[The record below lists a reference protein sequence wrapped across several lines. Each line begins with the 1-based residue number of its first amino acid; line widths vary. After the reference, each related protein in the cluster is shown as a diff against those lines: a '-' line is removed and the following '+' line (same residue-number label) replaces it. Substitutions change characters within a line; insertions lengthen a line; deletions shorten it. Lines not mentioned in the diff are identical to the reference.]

1 MKSMKSKIAVAL
13 FSIAATA
20 PAFAQYYD
28 SRNNPISLKE
38 GDVLQAGVGSSD
50 AVIKDQF
57 NAEIAE
63 ILGYLYPSPM
73 LPRGSASSTVLTKQ
87 QFSCQYLSRPRT
99 SKPNQCQWL

>member
-28 SRNNPISLKE
+28 RNNPISLKE

-73 LPRGSASSTVLTKQ
+73 LPAWQCLQHRPYQTAIQLPISQ
-87 QFSCQYLSRPRT
+87 QAQDQQAQP
-99 SKPNQCQWL
+99 CQWL

>member
-50 AVIKDQF
+50 AVIK
-57 NAEIAE
+57 
-63 ILGYLYPSPM
+63 
-73 LPRGSASSTVLTKQ
+73 
-87 QFSCQYLSRPRT
+87 RPI
-99 SKPNQCQWL
+99 QCRDCRNP